1 MGEFILLSQLRAPP
15 EALWAHSTTL
25 SGLRHELAPLLRL
38 SPPSTTTVESW
49 STALSSAGNGIT
61 RLGPVRLRFA
71 YVAPITLQDL
81 RISSVEPGKRFTEYA
96 RSRLLST
103 WEHERSIQAREVDGK
118 PECTL
123 VDRVVWETRAWVP
136 ELLVRGVIHLIFR
149 HRHRRLL
156 AQFGAGRVLPRR

>member
-25 SGLRHELAPLLRL
+25 SGLRHELAPWLRL

-49 STALSSAGNGIT
+49 STALSGAVTGNT
-61 RLGPVRLRFA
+61 RLGAVRLGMA
-71 YVAPITLQDL
+71 WLVPIRLHDL
-81 RISSVEPGKRFTEYA
+81 GISAVERGKCFTEHA
-96 RSRLLST
+96 RSRWLSSY
-103 WEHERSIQAREVDGK
+103 EHERSIQARGVDGQ
-118 PECTL
+118 PESTL
-123 VDRVVWETRAWVP
+123 VDRVVWETRPWVP

-149 HRHRRLL
+149 HRHRRLV